1 MKEREEEVCRDL
13 SEIGD
18 ASWHVLKQ
26 LPLLNVNFHD
36 LSAHEAGHRYRASS
50 ARNGRVEDGAVCSLM
65 VSSHLFY
72 S

>member
-1 MKEREEEVCRDL
+1 MKERKEEVCWDL

-18 ASWHVLKQ
+18 TSWHMPKQ
-26 LPLLNVNFHD
+26 LPLLNINFRD

-50 ARNGRVEDGAVCSLM
+50 AHNGRVEDGAVCSLII
-65 VSSHLFY
+65 SSYLFY

>member
-50 ARNGRVEDGAVCSLM
+50 ARNGRVEDGAV
-65 VSSHLFY
+65 
-72 S
+72 